1 MKRPDFTRLF
11 SWLLRWVIT
20 SGQLGP
26 RSYEQMAKGGAC
38 ERAAFCHF
46 LIGQSGNGIHME
58 ERGRISMQK
67 QIHLSELA
75 GVDITAV
82 NKEDLVDVSGLAFD
96 NTVPKEQRAAQ
107 VLRKVKNP
115 YCFRVGD
122 MGVKLEF
129 LDSAPPLEDCF
140 TDFLQR
146 KKSGL

>member
-1 MKRPDFTRLF
+1 M
-11 SWLLRWVIT
+11 
-20 SGQLGP
+20 QL
-26 RSYEQMAKGGAC
+26 
-38 ERAAFCHF
+38 
-46 LIGQSGNGIHME
+46 
-58 ERGRISMQK
+58 
-67 QIHLSELA
+67 QIHLTELA

-96 NTVPKEQRAAQ
+96 NTIPREQRAAQ

-129 LDSAPPLEDCF
+129 LDSAPPLQDCF